1 MSKHCI
7 NHLRITYDCC
17 RSCSGKDNDC
27 PEYLDGKFEYR
38 VYHSRQTKP
47 IQHSLKQLSLDNYDG
62 SIPFKEGQDKTADTY
77 NLSRQTKPPLRTLEG
92 EDNSHPSRLDKTADT
107 YIRQIKPYIDN
118 ARVIDVNEERRTKPA
133 EKYTLPIKRI
143 VNHPISFLH
152 KWAEIYDNRFYR
164 RKLIQR
170 RKDG

>member
-47 IQHSLKQLSLDNYDG
+47 
-62 SIPFKEGQDKTADTY
+62 
-77 NLSRQTKPPLRTLEG
+77 PLRTLEG
-92 EDNSHPSRLDKTADT
+92 EDNSRPLRLDKTADT
-107 YIRQIKPYIDN
+107 YIPN
-118 ARVIDVNEERRTKPA
+118 SLEEWLKRK
-133 EKYTLPIKRI
+133 IKRI
-143 VNHPISFLH
+143 GG
-152 KWAEIYDNRFYR
+152 D
-164 RKLIQR
+164 
-170 RKDG
+170 

>member
-27 PEYLDGKFEYR
+27 PEYLDGKFEYK

-47 IQHSLKQLSLDNYDG
+47 IQHSLKSLSLDNYDG

-77 NLSRQTKPPLRTLEG
+77 IPNSLE
-92 EDNSHPSRLDKTADT
+92 EWLK
-107 YIRQIKPYIDN
+107 QK
-118 ARVIDVNEERRTKPA
+118 
-133 EKYTLPIKRI
+133 IKRI
-143 VNHPISFLH
+143 GD
-152 KWAEIYDNRFYR
+152 KR
-164 RKLIQR
+164 
-170 RKDG
+170 